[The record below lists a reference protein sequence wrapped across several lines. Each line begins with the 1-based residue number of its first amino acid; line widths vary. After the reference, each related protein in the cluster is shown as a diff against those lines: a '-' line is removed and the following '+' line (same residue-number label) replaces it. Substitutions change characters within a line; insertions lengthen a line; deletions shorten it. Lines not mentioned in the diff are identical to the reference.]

1 MVYIQRKTVFHGLT
15 AMLFNIFQNFQNQ
28 QSEVLCDNLT
38 ISKSHTVLLPL
49 LTTKMSEKT
58 LILFWKALSVSL
70 NILIEHSLKSVLIQ
84 SFSGPYFHTFGL
96 NTDIY
101 SVNLSVFSPNAGK
114 CGQEKL
120 WIRTLITQW
129 ENLVKILLLQR
140 NLKCLE
146 KNHNWDIKL
155 LWKHIYSGQQWKI
168 EISALSW
175 FSSHRRV

>member
-1 MVYIQRKTVFHGLT
+1 
-15 AMLFNIFQNFQNQ
+15 MLFNIFQNFQNQ
-28 QSEVLCDNLT
+28 QSELLCDNLT
-38 ISKSHTVLLPL
+38 ISKSHIVLLPL

-114 CGQEKL
+114 YGQEKL
-120 WIRTLITQW
+120 
-129 ENLVKILLLQR
+129 
-140 NLKCLE
+140 
-146 KNHNWDIKL
+146 
-155 LWKHIYSGQQWKI
+155 
-168 EISALSW
+168 
-175 FSSHRRV
+175 